1 MRCWL
6 PITFFG
12 EDFLAIVDY
21 IVTVPYHAGTFY
33 DPPDGPEVEV
43 HDIWLAQ
50 DFPGSTGPE
59 FATTGALFDHLTNTL
74 DERICEHAR
83 DNYEPDYYPYD

>member
-12 EDFLAIVDY
+12 EDFFAIVDY
-21 IVTVPYHAGTFY
+21 IVTVPYHAGSYY
-33 DPPDGPEVEV
+33 DPPEGPEVEV
-43 HDIWLAQ
+43 HDIWLTHA
-50 DFPGSTGPE
+50 GSTGPE
-59 FATTGALFDHLTNTL
+59 FATTGALFEHLANAL

-83 DNYEPDYYPYD
+83 NNYELDYDPYD